1 MGILFGKSNENEVA
15 LAVMEERKRTKATI
29 LEKRRKAE
37 VKVNLNRK
45 KNIWAT
51 KNGTGWTAVRLYT
64 IFSFALV
71 STFM

>member
-45 KNIWAT
+45 KNI
-51 KNGTGWTAVRLYT
+51 
-64 IFSFALV
+64 
-71 STFM
+71 